1 MKDYHHFATDCGKC
15 KSSYVFKL
23 IRYLFVSVAIVFS
36 ERYEI
41 ALKVGQ
47 HIEERSGFLH
57 YIGRDEEA
65 KEIKKAL
72 ASKRVVEHG
81 VGPFSGI
88 GSGDDFVVV
97 CGYGRIGKVVCEVS
111 LALLQ
116 YEMR

>member
-1 MKDYHHFATDCGKC
+1 M
-15 KSSYVFKL
+15 
-23 IRYLFVSVAIVFS
+23 
-36 ERYEI
+36 
-41 ALKVGQ
+41 GQ

-72 ASKRVVEHG
+72 ASKRAGEHG
-81 VGPFSGI
+81 VGPVSGI

-111 LALLQ
+111 LALLNTKCGR
-116 YEMR
+116 YW